1 MKVYLRALVFLLMT
15 IGGASGQEL
24 FKDKFEN
31 TKLGGSIL
39 KFKASFND
47 SLKNAT
53 ELPIVIVKGKEEG
66 KVLTILA
73 GVHGYEYPPIM
84 QYKSFLEKFALRT

>member
-15 IGGASGQEL
+15 IGASGQES

-31 TKLGGSIL
+31 TKPGSIL

-84 QYKSFLEKFALRT
+84 LYKSFLEKFGLKI